1 MKLKNKKT
9 GAIVDVLA
17 NPVFTEYN
25 RDGSVKNVAT
35 FNSLAEL
42 NEEWE
47 DYKEQKEYW
56 YIDTTEGTV
65 VEHTQ
70 EMFEL
75 TDKERKEIDNY
86 FDTRE
91 EAEKAVKKL
100 KAWKRLKD
108 AGVTFKPKVIGRK
121 WYLEAKAEPERRTF
135 SESSDLFKDV
145 MLIFGDE
152 E

>member
-9 GAIVDVLA
+9 GEIIEGTDILA
-17 NPVFTEYN
+17 LMVTGDDLSLPVYL
-25 RDGSVKNVAT
+25 
-35 FNSLAEL
+35 SLAEL

-47 DYKEQKEYW
+47 DYEEPKEYW

-75 TDKERKEIDNY
+75 TDKERKEIGNY
-86 FDTRE
+86 FETRE
-91 EAEKAVKKL
+91 EAEKAVEKL
-100 KAWKRLKD
+100 KAWKLLKNM
-108 AGVTFKPKVIGRK
+108 GFKIEGIRYRNCKSYIEWSISQKVRDDHFTS
-121 WYLEAKAEPERRTF
+121 EAFNEALHL
-135 SESSDLFKDV
+135 LF
-145 MLIFGDE
+145 GGE